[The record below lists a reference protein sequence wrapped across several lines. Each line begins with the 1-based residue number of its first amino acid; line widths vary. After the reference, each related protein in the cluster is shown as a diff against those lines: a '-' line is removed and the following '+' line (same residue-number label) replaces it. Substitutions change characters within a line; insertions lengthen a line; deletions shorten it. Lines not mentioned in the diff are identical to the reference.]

1 MKNSRAKGAL
11 PLSVRRA
18 LAKLGA
24 DIAVARK
31 RRRLPMALV
40 AERAFIGRNTLT
52 RVERGDPGVSLG
64 IYATVLFVLG
74 LADRIGS
81 LADPL
86 SDTVGMSLEHER
98 LPAKT
103 HSPRSQDR

>member
-1 MKNSRAKGAL
+1 MNLSRSKGAL
-11 PLSVRRA
+11 PLAVRRS

-52 RVERGDPGVSLG
+52 RIERGDPGVSIG

-74 LADRIGS
+74 LADRIGA

-86 SDTVGMSLEHER
+86 SDIVGQTLEHER
-98 LPAKT
+98 LPVRT
-103 HSPRSQDR
+103 HSDRPTDR